1 MKTFT
6 PNDSDAMADATDRVF
21 GRQAMFVEGL
31 LFHCAAKNSS
41 EYLGFSACRLPACD
55 FSYEGV

>member
-6 PNDSDAMADATDRVF
+6 PNDS
-21 GRQAMFVEGL
+21 E
-31 LFHCAAKNSS
+31 C
-41 EYLGFSACRLPACD
+41 LGFSACRWCAHKNIQEGYDKPACD